1 MSGFRS
7 GCGARRVAEAV
18 RSLRRAAFLLLPVL
32 LLASACARPAR
43 QPLSEAEQF
52 QLALRELLNVEQSRA
67 GYHDMRVR
75 VLGMGPDVDPYLVAL
90 AQARTIAPVVRSNAL
105 VLLAERRA
113 PGALQALERSLG
125 QDSPPRVRAA
135 AVVGAQ
141 RLAPH
146 VPEAARLVR
155 LGVTDPSRTVRLTA
169 LIALDVGDV
178 EVMRASLNRE
188 RDADVRQVARQ
199 LIRIAESRGAP
210 LAADARGILRSTVGT
225 PLEPQIVFRPAQT
238 DTGDGDCPSV
248 TSGSSFP
255 APWTFRSRPRRA
267 WWAGWCRPSSRRIR
281 PRWCS
286 RPTAGSVCWSCLP
299 GTFAPSDRALPR
311 AWCPFTDSHRLPAR
325 ARSWH
330 PGSGWRPARVALRRV
345 PRPFTG
351 NEPAEIG
358 ELRARMRRNSVAGY
372 TPVRRM
378 VVVETPE
385 GFGLRAD
392 GVTMFV
398 LPDFA
403 EGRAPPID
411 RSCSPIWSPAGFS
424 NLESCPPAVSRDP
437 LE

>member
-1 MSGFRS
+1 
-7 GCGARRVAEAV
+7 VAEAV

-210 LAADARGILRSTVGT
+210 LAADPRGILRSTLGT

-238 DTGDGDCPSV
+238 DTGTGLAIGDLRLEFPGAVDVPLTSTARVLDGV
-248 TSGSSFP
+248 VP
-255 APWTFRSRPRRA
+255 AFFSPDQAQVVFEAEGGIRVLELPTRNVRTIGPGLAPR
-267 WWAGWCRPSSRRIR
+267 
-281 PRWCS
+281 
-286 RPTAGSVCWSCLP
+286 VV
-299 GTFAPSDRALPR
+299 
-311 AWCPFTDSHRLPAR
+311 PFTDYIVFLRERDRGPV
-325 ARSWH
+325 
-330 PGSGWRPARVALRRV
+330 PGGDLLELRYAVYRVA
-345 PRPFTG
+345 FTG

-403 EGRAPPID
+403 EGAAPPD
-411 RSCSPIWSPAGFS
+411 RSELLADLVARWF
-424 NLESCPPAVSRDP
+424 LEP
-437 LE
+437 